1 METSSNFSDLY
12 DFAHVQIPFLIVLRE
27 VVKNIYLVK
36 KGKQDETISQMPT
49 VNLIHILSP
58 ETFFFIFVFS
68 F

>member
-49 VNLIHILSP
+49 VNLIH
-58 ETFFFIFVFS
+58 FFVP
-68 F
+68 